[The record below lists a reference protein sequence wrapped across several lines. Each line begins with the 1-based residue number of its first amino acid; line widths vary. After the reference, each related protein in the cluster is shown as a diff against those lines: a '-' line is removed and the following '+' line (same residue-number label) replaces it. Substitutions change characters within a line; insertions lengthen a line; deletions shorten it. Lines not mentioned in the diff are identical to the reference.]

1 MAAEEPRHTNTIARL
16 CNFTA
21 GRFSFST
28 MHFQQSAAQRTAG
41 IKKWVIGEQANNV
54 GKRKSKANEVIRC
67 SRVGEKKSKRF
78 ESDDRN

>member
-1 MAAEEPRHTNTIARL
+1 MAAEEPRHTNSIL
-16 CNFTA
+16 CNITA

-54 GKRKSKANEVIRC
+54 GKRKREAKQMRSSGAAE
-67 SRVGEKKSKRF
+67 
-78 ESDDRN
+78 